1 MRIVAGRHRGRRL
14 VAPAGKD
21 IRPTSDRVREAL
33 FNLLA
38 HGLAWHGLAGARVA
52 DLFCGTGAV
61 ALEALSRGALDAVLV
76 DDAPGALD
84 AASGNITSLGEQHRT
99 ILIRC
104 SAHGLLPAIPHP
116 VDFAYLDPPYESGLA
131 PVTLANLESNG
142 WLVPGALAVVELPKR
157 TRLQAPGSFEPVDD
171 RVYGQTRLMFLR
183 FRG

>member
-38 HGLAWHGLAGARVA
+38 HSLAWHGLAGARVA

-76 DDAPGALD
+76 DNAPGAVD
-84 AASGNITSLGEQHRT
+84 AASGNIAALGEQHRT

-104 SAHGLLPAIPHP
+104 SAHGPLPSIPHP

-131 PVTLANLESNG
+131 PVTLAKLESCG
-142 WLVPGALAVVELPKR
+142 WLVPGALAVVELPKK
-157 TRLQAPGSFEPVDD
+157 TCLEAPGSFEPVDE
-171 RVYGQTRLMFLR
+171 RVYGQTRLTFLR

>member
-38 HGLAWHGLAGARVA
+38 HSLAWHGLAGARVA

-76 DDAPGALD
+76 DNAPGALD
-84 AASGNITSLGEQHRT
+84 AASRNIAALGEQHRT
-99 ILIRC
+99 ILLRC
-104 SAHGLLPAIPHP
+104 NAQGLLSAIQNP

-131 PVTLANLESNG
+131 PVTLEKLESSG

-157 TRLQAPGSFEPVDD
+157 TRLEATGSFEPVDE
-171 RVYGQTRLMFLR
+171 RVYGQTRLVFLR
-183 FRG
+183 FTG